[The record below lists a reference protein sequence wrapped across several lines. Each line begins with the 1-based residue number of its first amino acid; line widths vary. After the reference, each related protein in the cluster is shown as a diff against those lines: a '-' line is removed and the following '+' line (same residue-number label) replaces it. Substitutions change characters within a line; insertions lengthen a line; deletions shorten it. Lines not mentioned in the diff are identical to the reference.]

1 MLGAGLFILL
11 GAIPVLGAFFST
23 LPESVGDAVLFV
35 AYLQLFGSALKNIR
49 GMTFDFRTIYR
60 IATPTLLGIALMNM
74 PREVFAGLP
83 ALIRPLLSNGLL
95 MGILLAVILENFIH
109 WDRFSEQEA
118 IQKETI

>member
-1 MLGAGLFILL
+1 
-11 GAIPVLGAFFST
+11 
-23 LPESVGDAVLFV
+23 
-35 AYLQLFGSALKNIR
+35 
-49 GMTFDFRTIYR
+49 
-60 IATPTLLGIALMNM
+60 LMNL